1 MFTDSVLSETLLF
14 IYLRKFLGLYHKL
27 FRDIFPFSFVLL
39 ISGLLDIVSRF
50 SLDVPFAQ
58 VFQQLLT
65 PIFKGAESYPAM
77 MLIWFMCALLW
88 FVGIHGPSI
97 VLPAVTA
104 LQLSNMEENAQL
116 LANGQFPL
124 SFFNT

>member
-1 MFTDSVLSETLLF
+1 LITSFVSAF
-14 IYLRKFLGLYHKL
+14 ITVNVYRFCIKRDITIHLPKEVPGAISQD

-65 PIFKGAESYPAM
+65 PIFKGAESY
-77 MLIWFMCALLW
+77 
-88 FVGIHGPSI
+88 
-97 VLPAVTA
+97 
-104 LQLSNMEENAQL
+104 
-116 LANGQFPL
+116 
-124 SFFNT
+124 